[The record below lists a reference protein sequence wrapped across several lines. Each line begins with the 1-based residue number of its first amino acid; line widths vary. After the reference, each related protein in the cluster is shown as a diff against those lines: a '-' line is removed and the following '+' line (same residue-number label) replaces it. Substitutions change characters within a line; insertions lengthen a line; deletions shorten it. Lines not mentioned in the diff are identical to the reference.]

1 MELAQNPL
9 IANVSGSAAHPRR
22 LSFISYADVINEER
36 MAELTGEGAAT
47 GTATPAI
54 GKGPKGG
61 IGAELVENRLAGL
74 LLGDV
79 AQ

>member
-1 MELAQNPL
+1 
-9 IANVSGSAAHPRR
+9 

-61 IGAELVENRLAGL
+61 IGAELVEGRLASL
-74 LLGDV
+74 LLGD
-79 AQ
+79 